1 MITTVFDYLKWRGDL
16 TFKQDKMN
24 IIDIFMLCQL
34 PIIDLEEIVPK
45 NDECITF
52 KEVMDKYHE
61 KKNGDRELG
70 LIIPTQFL
78 DLLDLMAKSNRFK
91 DTKIS
96 KYFNKM
102 DLEIQEQIAAGVDP
116 REICVV
122 ARTNALVDDYKKY
135 LAAAGIDSFEVK
147 RRQADDR
154 SRMGVRLATMHR
166 VKGLEFITVFIVA
179 ANKNYIPLK
188 SAINRT
194 DPAEREAAIVSE
206 RCLLYVAMTRAKKKV
221 MISSYGAISEFLR

>member
-1 MITTVFDYLKWRGDL
+1 MYAT
-16 TFKQDKMN
+16 QD
-24 IIDIFMLCQL
+24 Q
-34 PIIDLEEIVPK
+34 EA
-45 NDECITF
+45 DELVKC
-52 KEVMDKYHE
+52 
-61 KKNGDRELG
+61 
-70 LIIPTQFL
+70 
-78 DLLDLMAKSNRFK
+78 
-91 DTKIS
+91 
-96 KYFNKM
+96 
-102 DLEIQEQIAAGVDP
+102 IQEQIAAGVDP

-221 MISSYGAISEFLR
+221 VISSYGAISEFLR